1 MGSSAEDLGRVGR
14 DTAGRSRGRHGAG
27 GGGGRGF
34 MSRVRPLLRD
44 LSGGSSVQIT
54 ARLAG
59 QVAAAVEGAR
69 LARSA
74 VRMEIPSEQAR
85 DLISVV
91 EHQGDDERSQLV
103 ALLAESL
110 VTPIDREDLFRL
122 SRSIDDVLDNLRDFV
137 REHDLHGADC
147 HLIFPAMLDAIEVA
161 LENLGEAVEHLDD
174 DPALASPGALAAKKE
189 GNLIRQLY
197 QHGVAEVLDET
208 VVTPDMLKRREL
220 LRRLDVVGLR
230 LGEAADA
237 LADGA
242 VKRSH

>member
-1 MGSSAEDLGRVGR
+1 MGRLK
-14 DTAGRSRGRHGAG
+14 
-27 GGGGRGF
+27 
-34 MSRVRPLLRD
+34 PLIRD
-44 LSGGSSVQIT
+44 LSGGSSSQIT
-54 ARLAG
+54 ARLGG
-59 QVAAAVEGAR
+59 QVAAAIEGAR

-74 VRMEIPSEQAR
+74 VQRQVPSEEAR
-85 DLISVV
+85 DQIGVV
-91 EHQGDDERSQLV
+91 EHQGDDERAQLV

-137 REHDLHGADC
+137 REYDLLRVDC
-147 HLIFPAMLDAIEVA
+147 QQIFPALLDAIEVA
-161 LENLGEAVEHLDD
+161 LENLGEAVEHIDE
-174 DPALASPGALAAKKE
+174 DPEMASPGALAAKKE
-189 GNLIRQLY
+189 GNTIRQLY
-197 QHGVAEVLDET
+197 QLGVAQVLDEA

-220 LRRLDVVGLR
+220 LRRLDIVGLR